1 MMGQTKA
8 KVPLAS
14 VGRSG
19 WDTLSESRKNLRRK
33 RYTREHMRIIWAS
46 RHCIRGP
53 EGATL
58 LADHIDHPRVFQKP
72 NLRHKY
78 APPRRTVRRSGT
90 DNTPRPRV
98 RRSLTKTKT
107 KCILGRPRVRVEI
120 GLIKPCNELF
130 RFESESVV

>member
-78 APPRRTVRRSGT
+78 GPPRRTVTSSPQLARFVPSIW
-90 DNTPRPRV
+90 
-98 RRSLTKTKT
+98 LTSKVLYDDSPT
-107 KCILGRPRVRVEI
+107 LAVSSSR
-120 GLIKPCNELF
+120 
-130 RFESESVV
+130 